1 MSAADLWSWLQLV
14 PMGMLAAV
22 AIWALVA
29 VLVLLALAR
38 QGSGT
43 QPMRTAD
50 ADTIDAQCSTL
61 RRGAEHDHAR
71 RRRVRA
77 GRPPAT
83 LEPTP

>member
-1 MSAADLWSWLQLV
+1 MTRADIWSWLQLV

-22 AIWALVA
+22 VIWALVA

-38 QGSGT
+38 SRRDQ
-43 QPMRTAD
+43 QAMRTAD